1 MGFLDRLY
9 FVTLKT
15 KQQPKSTSC
24 THYFS
29 VDEQFQYES
38 FFSDFGPLNI
48 SMLFHYCNKLN
59 KKLNSTALT
68 AKRIVH
74 TSTDDKKKRAN
85 AAYLIGSYAV
95 SIFETEGYL

>member
-1 MGFLDRLY
+1 MLFADRLY

-29 VDEQFQYES
+29 VEDQLLYES

-48 SMLFHYCNKLN
+48 SMLYHYCIKVN
-59 KKLNSTALT
+59 KKLSAPALVN
-68 AKRIVH
+68 KRIVH
-74 TSTDDKKKRAN
+74 TSTDDKKKRVN
-85 AAYLIGSYAV
+85 AAYLIASYAV
-95 SIFETEGYL
+95 SCF